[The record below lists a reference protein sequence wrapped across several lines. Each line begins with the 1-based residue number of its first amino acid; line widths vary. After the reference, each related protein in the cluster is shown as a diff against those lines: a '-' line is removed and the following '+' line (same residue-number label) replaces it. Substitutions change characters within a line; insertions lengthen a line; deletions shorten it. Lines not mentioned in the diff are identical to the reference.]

1 MPSGLVAAAQERWAA
16 ALTDL
21 DGRNTLPYSK
31 NRRAETPDLAAAAP
45 VAPLR
50 NQRA

>member
-1 MPSGLVAAAQERWAA
+1 MPSGLVAAAQERWSAV
-16 ALTDL
+16 LTNL
-21 DGRNTLPYSK
+21 GGRNTLPYSK
-31 NRRAETPDLAAAAP
+31 DRRAGTPGLAAAAP